1 MLTLKQINDR
11 ILTPA
16 LQLLP
21 DRMDSP
27 RARIQLLAI
36 HLQEDPLQ
44 ERIQRGNGPARG
56 LFQFERGGGV
66 RGVLS
71 HESTNDYAVTVCT
84 ARGVSPE
91 DKAVWQSLETDD
103 ILAGC
108 FARLL
113 LWTDP
118 KAMAQNANQGW
129 GLYARVWRPGKPHP
143 EKWDDNYARAEH
155 TIMG

>member
-1 MLTLKQINDR
+1 MLTLEQVNQTI
-11 ILTPA
+11 ITPA

-21 DRMDSP
+21 PEMDRP

-36 HLQEDPLQ
+36 GLQESEFKHRVQ
-44 ERIQRGNGPARG
+44 MGGGPARG
-56 LFQFERGGGV
+56 FWQFERGGGV
-66 RGVLS
+66 RGTLA
-71 HESTNDYAVTVCT
+71 HEDSAEYASMICT
-84 ARGVSPE
+84 ARGVKPE
-91 DKAVWQSLETDD
+91 EFAVWNALATDD
-103 ILAGC
+103 ILAAC

-118 KAMAQNANQGW
+118 KPMAQNAGQGW

>member
-1 MLTLKQINDR
+1 MTLDELNDR
-11 ILTPA
+11 VLTPA
-16 LQLLP
+16 LELLP
-21 DRMDSP
+21 DRMESP
-27 RARIQLLAI
+27 RARVMLLAI
-36 HLQEDPLQ
+36 NLQEDPLQ
-44 ERIQRGNGPARG
+44 ERTQRGNGPARG

-71 HESTNDYAVTVCT
+71 HPATAEVASVVCT
-84 ARGVSPE
+84 ARGVAPE
-91 DKAVWQSLETDD
+91 ERAVWNSLQTDD
-103 ILAGC
+103 ILAAC

-118 KAMAQNANQGW
+118 KPMAQNAGQGW